1 MTDRKLGEDVMGVF
15 ELGLGL
21 IDKSVFNSLLES
33 NYL

>member
-21 IDKSVFNSLLES
+21 IDKSVFIV
-33 NYL
+33 Y